1 MAAILADLLIVE
13 VRYMALSGEDR
24 MEILQL
30 LSEGKVSV
38 EEAGRMLAGSKAE
51 KAVTQTP
58 DILSVTEDDLS
69 NPEVYESS
77 EPSPPQKS
85 NGDRPKWFHIRVSD
99 LKTGKGKVTVN
110 IPLGRVRAGV
120 GIGSRFSP
128 ELGGMDW
135 DELSTML
142 TREKGVLIDVQDEED
157 GEHVQIYVD

>member
-1 MAAILADLLIVE
+1 
-13 VRYMALSGEDR
+13 MALSGEDR

-38 EEAGRMLAGSKAE
+38 EEAGHLLAGSKAE
-51 KAVTQTP
+51 KAVAETP
-58 DILSVTEDDLS
+58 EILSVTEDDLI
-69 NPEVYESS
+69 NPEAYKLS
-77 EPSPPQKS
+77 EPFPPQQS

-110 IPLGRVRAGV
+110 IPLGLVRAGFS
-120 GIGSRFSP
+120 IGSRFSP
-128 ELGGMDW
+128 ELGGMEW

-142 TREKGVLIDVQDEED
+142 TREKGVLIDVRDEED

>member
-1 MAAILADLLIVE
+1 
-13 VRYMALSGEDR
+13 MALSGEDR

-38 EEAGRMLAGSKAE
+38 EDAGRMLGGSKVEEVATE
-51 KAVTQTP
+51 AP
-58 DILSVTEDDLS
+58 GILTVTENDLS
-69 NPEVYESS
+69 NPKENKSS
-77 EPSPPQKS
+77 GSSSPKKS

-110 IPLGRVRAGV
+110 IPLGLVRAGIS
-120 GIGSRFSP
+120 IGSRFSP
-128 ELGGMDW
+128 ELEGLEW